1 MTADTQLAG
10 RARRTK
16 ADEAMN
22 AILRYIKANDLKMG
36 ERLPSE
42 REMTEMFSI
51 GRASIRE
58 AIKVLC
64 MMNILE
70 VHPQG
75 GTFISTFSANSSY
88 DQFRLFLQSGHIN
101 MEEIFETRLILET
114 ECIALAA
121 KNITDEQLERV
132 CRACGLDKFV
142 HSLPQSFD
150 TVLSESTS
158 ISAGQKQLL
167 TIARAMLQNAPML
180 ILDEATSSVDTRT
193 ELLIQ
198 RAMDR
203 LTAGRTSFV
212 IAHRLSTIKNA
223 DLILVMKDGDVIES
237 GTHETL
243 MQKGGFYAEL
253 YNSQFEQAS

>member
-121 KNITDEQLERV
+121 KNITDEQLETIRKNISAV
-132 CRACGLDKFV
+132 DVENAEGFAEADRALHDTIYAATGNRALEYLMQTVKMWTV
-142 HSLPQSFD
+142 VSQSFTNTFEEVRRIVHRDHQDIYNALSRHDAELSREAMRKHIMHVDRIQQVSD
-150 TVLSESTS
+150 TV
-158 ISAGQKQLL
+158 
-167 TIARAMLQNAPML
+167 M
-180 ILDEATSSVDTRT
+180 RT
-193 ELLIQ
+193 ELAKLL
-198 RAMDR
+198 D
-203 LTAGRTSFV
+203 
-212 IAHRLSTIKNA
+212 
-223 DLILVMKDGDVIES
+223 KD
-237 GTHETL
+237 
-243 MQKGGFYAEL
+243 
-253 YNSQFEQAS
+253 

>member
-121 KNITDEQLERV
+121 KNITDEQLETIRKNISAV
-132 CRACGLDKFV
+132 DVENAEGFAEADRALHNTIYAATGNRALEYLMQTVKMWTV
-142 HSLPQSFD
+142 VSQSFTNTFEEVRRIVHRDHQDIYNVLSRRDAELSREAMRKHIMHVDRIQQVSD
-150 TVLSESTS
+150 TV
-158 ISAGQKQLL
+158 
-167 TIARAMLQNAPML
+167 M
-180 ILDEATSSVDTRT
+180 RT
-193 ELLIQ
+193 ELAKLL
-198 RAMDR
+198 D
-203 LTAGRTSFV
+203 
-212 IAHRLSTIKNA
+212 
-223 DLILVMKDGDVIES
+223 KD
-237 GTHETL
+237 
-243 MQKGGFYAEL
+243 
-253 YNSQFEQAS
+253 

>member
-121 KNITDEQLERV
+121 KNITDEQLETIRKNISAV
-132 CRACGLDKFV
+132 DVENTEGFAEADRALHDTIYAATGNRALEYLMQTVKMWTV
-142 HSLPQSFD
+142 VSQSFTNTFEEVRRIVHRDHQDIYNALSRRAAELSREAMRKHIMHVDRIQQVSD
-150 TVLSESTS
+150 TV
-158 ISAGQKQLL
+158 
-167 TIARAMLQNAPML
+167 M
-180 ILDEATSSVDTRT
+180 RT
-193 ELLIQ
+193 ELAKLL
-198 RAMDR
+198 D
-203 LTAGRTSFV
+203 
-212 IAHRLSTIKNA
+212 
-223 DLILVMKDGDVIES
+223 KD
-237 GTHETL
+237 
-243 MQKGGFYAEL
+243 
-253 YNSQFEQAS
+253 

>member
-121 KNITDEQLERV
+121 KNITDEQLETIRKNISAV
-132 CRACGLDKFV
+132 DVENAEGFAEADRALHDTIYAATGNRALEYLMQTVKMWTV
-142 HSLPQSFD
+142 VSQSFTNTFEEVRRIVHMDHQDIYNALSRRDAELSREAMRKHIMHVDRIQQVSD
-150 TVLSESTS
+150 TV
-158 ISAGQKQLL
+158 
-167 TIARAMLQNAPML
+167 M
-180 ILDEATSSVDTRT
+180 RT
-193 ELLIQ
+193 ELAKLL
-198 RAMDR
+198 D
-203 LTAGRTSFV
+203 
-212 IAHRLSTIKNA
+212 
-223 DLILVMKDGDVIES
+223 KD
-237 GTHETL
+237 
-243 MQKGGFYAEL
+243 
-253 YNSQFEQAS
+253 